1 MTEHDHT
8 QLTVTVLGASGGVGG
23 AITRELA
30 TRGHTVT
37 AVNRGGDADVPD
49 GVTRR
54 AGDLRTPE
62 GATEAIGAADVVVMA
77 AQPPYPQWVSHWPDL
92 IDNVLAGAEQA
103 GARLVFVDNLYMYA
117 PADGPIT
124 EQSPEHATDRKGA
137 LRRQLGRTLLQA
149 HADGRVR
156 VSIGRFSD
164 YYGPRG
170 TNSGLYMTGIS
181 AGLRGKTMRG
191 LIDLNQPHTFSY
203 LPDAA
208 RAFAT
213 LVEQPR
219 ADGQAWILPAAP
231 AITQRELLGLV
242 NAQLPRAVRLGTVT
256 PAMLWV
262 AGLFN
267 PLIRETRSVVVQYDR
282 PWVTDSSHFTA
293 VLGPFEVT
301 PHDEAIAATVAWFS
315 TGACPPAPVS
325 GPQPART
332 A

>member
-1 MTEHDHT
+1 MQTT
-8 QLTVTVLGASGGVGG
+8 PLTVTVLGASGGIGG

-30 TRGHTVT
+30 ARGHIVT

-49 GVTRR
+49 GVARR
-54 AGDLRTPE
+54 AGDLSTPS
-62 GATEAIGAADVVVMA
+62 GAAQAIGAAEAVVMA
-77 AQPPYPQWVSHWPDL
+77 AQPPYPQWVSHWPAL
-92 IDNVLAGAEQA
+92 IDNVLAGTEQA

-124 EQSPEHATDRKGA
+124 ERSPEHAADAKGA

-149 HADGRVR
+149 HTDGRVR

-181 AGLRGKTMRG
+181 AGLRGRTMRG
-191 LIDLNQPHTFSY
+191 LIDLDQPHTFSY

-213 LVEQPR
+213 LVEQLR
-219 ADGQAWILPAAP
+219 ADGQVWILPAAP

-242 NAQLPRAVRLGTVT
+242 NTQLPQRVRVGTVSR
-256 PAMLWV
+256 AMLRV
-262 AGLFN
+262 VGLFN
-267 PLIRETRSVVVQYDR
+267 PLIRETRSVTVQYDR
-282 PWVTDSSHFTA
+282 PWVTDGSHFTD

-301 PHDEAIAATVAWFS
+301 PHDEAIAATIAWFS
-315 TGACPPAPVS
+315 DGGVRGMAVAGTSRHTDV
-325 GPQPART
+325 
-332 A
+332 